1 MDSDLL
7 ISSRFIDEHPVD
19 AARILEQLPIEDT
32 AAFLQEVSPR
42 LAAAVMGRMDSMT
55 AARHLEWMEA
65 KQAAGILGNLRLEIA
80 SLLLRRSDEGS
91 KGTILEAL
99 PREVAEPLRS
109 VLNFAEGTA
118 GSLMDPQVFTL
129 FEDGYVKEALKQMR
143 KRPEHLIYYVYV
155 LNRDQV
161 FKGYTNVR
169 ELMLADPNAQIASV
183 MHTDMGHLSPRLN
196 RTAILEHPD
205 WHRFH
210 ALPVVNGKGV
220 FLGALGYQ
228 TLRRLQQEENRRPMV
243 ESGREAGTAL
253 AELYRIGV
261 AGLLKWVAS
270 TAGSPTEGGR

>member
-32 AAFLQEVSPR
+32 AAFLKEVSPR

-55 AARHLEWMEA
+55 AARYLEWLGA

-80 SLLLRRSDEGS
+80 SLLLRRSDERTRE
-91 KGTILEAL
+91 TILDFV

-109 VLNFAEGTA
+109 VLNFSEDTA
-118 GSLMDPQVFTL
+118 GALMDPRVFTL
-129 FEDGYVKEALKQMR
+129 FDDGCVKEALKHMR
-143 KRPEHLIYYVYV
+143 KRPQHLIYYVYV
-155 LNRDQV
+155 LNRDQL
-161 FKGYTNVR
+161 FTGYTNLR

-183 MHTDMGHLSPRLN
+183 MHTDMGHLSPKLN

-220 FLGALGYQ
+220 LLGTLGYQ
-228 TLRRLQQEENRRPMV
+228 TLRRLEHEENQGPRA
-243 ESGREAGTAL
+243 ESATEAGTAL

-261 AGLLKWVAS
+261 VGLLKWVAS